1 MPVIIESLNL
11 ESKRRTFRSYY
22 FWIIGLFYLFQGFYL
37 SGIMT
42 YGSIRMSEWAV
53 PVTTQT
59 LIKTIIALPTFL
71 KMFSGLL
78 SDRVPIGRFGRRKP
92 YIFLGLLFYIP
103 AFGVMAFH
111 DRYDMLWIVSLAG
124 VMVAWMFVDGTM
136 DGFAVDI
143 TPDELQGTFQGV
155 HSATRMVGFAAGSVL
170 IPLIGPKSGWAI
182 IVWLMALSALV
193 QTGSA
198 FFFKEPRVTRQ
209 DLRKLMPLGSVLKE
223 AFGSLKPWMGILF
236 MLSLTA
242 VTAIPGVAQLYILT
256 NLGWGRDPALL
267 NLYGFLN
274 LALFGGAAIG
284 SFVFGRIMS
293 RRTYSMAFYAWSSV
307 FYWALMLPWLLVA
320 RSGASVPLIF
330 ICQFLS
336 GIGYGLGNV
345 IVFTIAMRLCPASIE
360 GFMFCTFMSFSNI
373 GEYALGAN
381 VIAGLSGAMG
391 GIVPAFFSLIP
402 FSLLALLFV
411 AVILRALRPRTAQL
425 PAAAAAESAKQ

>member
-1 MPVIIESLNL
+1 MTALIDSLSL
-11 ESKRRTFRSYY
+11 DSKRRHFRNSY
-22 FWIIGLFYLFQGFYL
+22 FWIIGVFYLFQGFYL

-42 YGSIRMSEWAV
+42 YGSVRMSEWAV

-59 LIKTIIALPTFL
+59 LIKTLVALPTFL

-78 SDRVPIGRFGRRKP
+78 SDRLPLGRLGRRKP
-92 YIFLGLLFYIP
+92 YIFLGFIFYVP
-103 AFGVMAFH
+103 AFAILAFH
-111 DRYDMLWIVSLAG
+111 DSYDALWIVSLMAVMAG
-124 VMVAWMFVDGTM
+124 WMLVDGTM

-143 TPDELQGTFQGV
+143 TPDEFQGGFQGV

-170 IPLIGPKSGWAI
+170 IPLIGPRLGWTTTVA
-182 IVWLMALSALV
+182 LMAFAALV
-193 QTGSA
+193 QTVSA
-198 FFFKEPRVTRQ
+198 FFFREPRVTRA
-209 DLRKLMPLGSVLKE
+209 DLKTLMPLRAVLKG
-223 AFGSLKPWMGILF
+223 AFGNAKPWMGILF

-256 NLGWGRDPALL
+256 NLGWGRDPGLL
-267 NLYGFLN
+267 KLYGFLN

-284 SFVFGRIMS
+284 SFVVGRIMS
-293 RRTYSMAFYAWSSV
+293 TRTYSMPFYTLTTVA
-307 FYWALMLPWLLVA
+307 YWILMLPWLLVA
-320 RSGASVPLIF
+320 RSGGGVPLIF
-330 ICQFLS
+330 ACQFLS

-381 VIAGLSGAMG
+381 VITGLSGAMG
-391 GIVPAFFSLIP
+391 GIIPSFFTLLP

-411 AVILRALRPRTAQL
+411 GAIIGALKKGAVPLGTTPL
-425 PAAAAAESAKQ
+425 PEAE